1 MLGLLMLMALD
12 DEDRQIIDYIYRK
25 YGDYMYKVAFSLTQN
40 EMDAL
45 EIISDVFYSLM
56 KLKSMPNNIDK
67 LKPFLF
73 CVIKAK
79 YINNKLK
86 AQNSVDYLNF
96 RDNVFLTPKPQ
107 ADLERKELSEKL
119 SREILNMS
127 PLYRYVLYL
136 RLYEEY
142 SVKDIAILLSVKESI
157 VERVLKKGTEILLSK
172 KERYERD
179 GSF

>member
-40 EMDAL
+40 KMDAL

-67 LKPFLF
+67 LKPYLF
-73 CVIKAK
+73 CAIKNK
-79 YINNKLK
+79 YTNKLK
-86 AQNSVDYLNF
+86 AQNSGDYLNF
-96 RDNVFLTPKPQ
+96 CDNVFSTPTLQ

-157 VERVLKKGTEILLSK
+157 VERVLKKGTELLLSK

-179 GSF
+179 GSC